1 MEEELSLETSDV
13 ADGWVGP
20 TKKAMGARGSKA
32 SLYLTFFILIKGQ
45 ATKYHFTRLSYN
57 KENPVCIY

>member
-32 SLYLTFFILIKGQ
+32 SLYLTFLILIFNKGASNQ
-45 ATKYHFTRLSYN
+45 IPLYKT
-57 KENPVCIY
+57 

>member
-32 SLYLTFFILIKGQ
+32 SLYLTFLIKGQ
-45 ATKYHFTRLSYN
+45 ATKYHFTRLS
-57 KENPVCIY
+57 

>member
-20 TKKAMGARGSKA
+20 TKKAMEGARK
-32 SLYLTFFILIKGQ
+32 L
-45 ATKYHFTRLSYN
+45 HFT
-57 KENPVCIY
+57 

>member
-32 SLYLTFFILIKGQ
+32 SLYLTFLILIKGHQ
-45 ATKYHFTRLSYN
+45 IPLYKT
-57 KENPVCIY
+57 